1 MSRHSPVSTYHAM
14 SSDVMGAN
22 QTAVEATATAGF
34 AAVPFGASTPVLS
47 LAPGTY
53 DVYVTPAGNK
63 SVVAIQVQNLAL
75 TGGEVL
81 DVLARDAKQNGSE
94 GPLPQL
100 IVVDYASVVDCPS

>member
-1 MSRHSPVSTYHAM
+1 MTHASPGTGNVDLYLLP
-14 SSDVMGAN
+14 DGASL
-22 QTAVEATATAGF
+22 ATATPGF

-63 SVVAIQVQNLAL
+63 SVIAIQVQNLAL

-81 DVLARDAKQNGSE
+81 DVLARDARQDGSE
-94 GPLPQL
+94 GVLPQL
-100 IVVDYASVVDCPS
+100 IVVDYANVADCPS